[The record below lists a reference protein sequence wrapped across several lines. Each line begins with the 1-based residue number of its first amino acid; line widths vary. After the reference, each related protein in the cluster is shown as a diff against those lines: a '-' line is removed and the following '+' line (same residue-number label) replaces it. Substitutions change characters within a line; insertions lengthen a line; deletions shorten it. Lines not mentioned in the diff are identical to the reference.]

1 MKNQS
6 TQFNEEMTSLVYPA
20 SWLQQ
25 WIWENLSVSY
35 LYTDTQQPDSA
46 DNKKST
52 AVLIHGFGAN
62 KEHWRHNIPYLSQE
76 RPVVAIDLIGFG
88 SSEKPRSNLEIEHD
102 LSGWTYSIDNWSR
115 QVVELI
121 NEKIQGPVQL
131 IGNSI
136 GGVVALNVARMLE
149 AQGQAPRQVIL
160 IDCAQR
166 ALDDKRL
173 ANQPLL
179 RRWGRPALKAL
190 VKQRWLTKA
199 LFRTVARA
207 SVIHRVL
214 MAAYPTRQN
223 VDPQLIELLLRPA
236 TEINADEAFRGFIN
250 LFDDRLAPD
259 LLAQINTPVAMLCG
273 ELDPWEPLEEA
284 EKWQSYS
291 VVKRFEV
298 LKGLGHC
305 PHDEAPEVV
314 NPRISNL
321 LNAADVL

>member
-1 MKNQS
+1 MKNQQ
-6 TQFNEEMTSLVYPA
+6 THINKEMTSQVYPS
-20 SWLQQ
+20 SWLHQ
-25 WIWENLSVSY
+25 WIWENLSVAY
-35 LYTDTQQPDSA
+35 LHTDAHKTDSV

-52 AVLIHGFGAN
+52 AILIHGFGAN

-76 RPVVAIDLIGFG
+76 RQIVAIDLIGFG
-88 SSEKPRSNLEIEHD
+88 SSEKPRSNLLIDNHP
-102 LSGWTYSIDNWSR
+102 SGWRYSIDNWSR
-115 QVVELI
+115 QVVALI

-149 AQGQAPRQVIL
+149 MQGRAARQVIL

-173 ANQPLL
+173 ADQPLL
-179 RRWGRPALKAL
+179 RRWGRPALKAF
-190 VKQRWLTKA
+190 VQQRWLTRA
-199 LFRTVARA
+199 LFSAVAKA
-207 SVIHRVL
+207 SVIQRVL
-214 MAAYPTRQN
+214 MTAYPTGQN
-223 VDPQLIELLLRPA
+223 VDAQLVQLLLRPA

-284 EKWQSYS
+284 AKWQDYPA
-291 VVKRFEV
+291 VKSFQV

-314 NPRISNL
+314 NPLISNL
-321 LNAADVL
+321 LNTADIL